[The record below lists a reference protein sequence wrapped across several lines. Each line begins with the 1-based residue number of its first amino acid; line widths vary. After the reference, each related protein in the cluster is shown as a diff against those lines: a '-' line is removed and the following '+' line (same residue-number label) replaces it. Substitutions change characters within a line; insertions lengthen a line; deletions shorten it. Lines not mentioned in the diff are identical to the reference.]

1 MQYVGRAI
9 GSVSKTWSSI
19 NPATLSGAIDVIV
32 VEQPDGTLACSPF
45 HVRFGKFQILK
56 PSQKR
61 VEVLVNGKSTNIPMK
76 LSDSGEAYFVF
87 ETYSDIDSI
96 PSDLIGSPVSS
107 VPNSPKMSP
116 VSTNEPEEYLS
127 LTYDKENDKLLSK
140 NDEENKEGSSLEK
153 NKIFQTKLN
162 RRLTQIHIPSKVD
175 NNGDILLDMEGYM
188 PNKNTMH
195 DTDLQLKQLLKE
207 ELGNDTDITKFI
219 KEDSNGS
226 IRIVNPYEHITGS
239 GLSSTQPTKA
249 MHLAY
254 NTISMSE
261 PSLVNDTEHTS
272 SDYNESILSDSASS
286 ITSNDDPKKE
296 GKLSPTISG
305 MNISI
310 NQNTTTSTTTVTSNA
325 NDSTDI
331 NNDSKINSNTH
342 ELNYIKTLRLTSDQL
357 KCLNLNYGE
366 NDLTYSIDQGKA
378 IITSKL
384 FVWRWNV
391 PIVISDIDGT
401 ITKSDALGHVLA
413 MIGKDWTH
421 AGVAKLFSE
430 ISRNGYNIM
439 YLTARSA
446 GQADSTR
453 SYLRSI
459 NQEGN
464 KLPIG
469 PVILSPDRTMA
480 ALRREVILKKPE
492 VFKIACLNDIRSLYF
507 HKDINA
513 DNDDDSEEKPT
524 PFFAGF
530 GNRIT
535 DALSYRTVGIPS
547 SRIFTINTEGEVH
560 MELLEL
566 AGYKSSYLHINEL
579 VDHFFPPVTT
589 SSEDIRSIT
598 STSPG
603 SPVNTS
609 MDNYDSSGTIEAKS
623 LYISNQGEKF
633 TDVNFWR
640 EPLINIEDL
649 SDLSDD
655 SDSNKKESDMLTSS
669 SPKSNK
675 PYNEESTTSNS
686 RRQSYTFQIPYTS
699 PSKPSTTDNH
709 LTVNNMITPDN
720 SSKKKDDIGKQMYL
734 SLGSPLSSPLLSSI
748 DMTTIDQDMKKL
760 SILKP
765 SLPTSE
771 VSQINVL
778 DDNHSVH
785 ESSPDNVNC
794 INEGYTEEHDGYE
807 DEFDED
813 EFDEELSL
821 IHI

>member
-76 LSDSGEAYFVF
+76 LSDNGEAYFVF
-87 ETYSDIDSI
+87 ETYSDIGSI

-116 VSTNEPEEYLS
+116 IPTNESEEYLS
-127 LTYDKENDKLLSK
+127 LADDKHLSK
-140 NDEENKEGSSLEK
+140 EDEGNDEDRSLEK
-153 NKIFQTKLN
+153 NKSFQTKLN

-188 PNKNTMH
+188 PNKDTVH

-239 GLSSTQPTKA
+239 GLSSTQPSKV

-254 NTISMSE
+254 NSISMSE
-261 PSLVNDTEHTS
+261 PSLIDDTEHTT

-286 ITSNDDPKKE
+286 ITSNDDSKKE
-296 GKLSPTISG
+296 EKLKSMASG
-305 MNISI
+305 MNNPIDPS
-310 NQNTTTSTTTVTSNA
+310 TTTSTTTVTSNT
-325 NDSTDI
+325 NDSA
-331 NNDSKINSNTH
+331 NTYNEGKGTPDTH
-342 ELNYIKTLRLTSDQL
+342 KLNYIKTLRLTSDQL

-384 FVWRWNV
+384 FVWRWDV

-421 AGVAKLFSE
+421 AGVAKLFTE
-430 ISRNGYNIM
+430 ISKNGYNIM

-464 KLPIG
+464 KLPAG

-507 HKDINA
+507 HRDINT
-513 DNDDDSEEKPT
+513 DNNDDNEEKPT

-579 VDHFFPPVTT
+579 VDHFFPPV
-589 SSEDIRSIT
+589 SICSDDIRSIT

-609 MDNYDSSGTIEAKS
+609 MDNYDSSRTIEAKS
-623 LYISNQGEKF
+623 LYMSNQGEKF
-633 TDVNFWR
+633 TDANFWR

-649 SDLSDD
+649 SDLSED
-655 SDSNKKESDMLTSS
+655 SDSNNKQSDILTSS
-669 SPKSNK
+669 SPKSNN
-675 PYNEESTTSNS
+675 PYSKEEITSNR
-686 RRQSYTFQIPYTS
+686 RRQSFTFQIPYIS
-699 PSKPSTTDNH
+699 PSKLTTDNNQ
-709 LTVNNMITPDN
+709 LTVDNITTPEKP
-720 SSKKKDDIGKQMYL
+720 SKKKDDIGKQMYL
-734 SLGSPLSSPLLSSI
+734 SLGSPLSSPLLSSV
-748 DMTTIDQDMKKL
+748 DMTTIDQDMRRL
-760 SILKP
+760 SISKP

-771 VSQINVL
+771 ISKINVL
-778 DDNHSVH
+778 DDFHSVH
-785 ESSPDNVNC
+785 ENSPDN
-794 INEGYTEEHDGYE
+794 INSSNERYTEEHDGYE

-813 EFDEELSL
+813 EFDEDEFLD
-821 IHI
+821 

>member
-87 ETYSDIDSI
+87 ETYSDVNSI

-116 VSTNEPEEYLS
+116 VSTNEPEEQLS
-127 LTYDKENDKLLSK
+127 LEHDKQNEKSLSK
-140 NDEENKEGSSLEK
+140 TAEVNKEDSSLEK

-162 RRLTQIHIPSKVD
+162 RRLTQIHIPNTVD

-188 PNKNTMH
+188 PNTNTMH

-207 ELGNDTDITKFI
+207 ELDNDTDITKFI

-239 GLSSTQPTKA
+239 GLPSTQPTKVL
-249 MHLAY
+249 HLAY
-254 NTISMSE
+254 NSISMSE
-261 PSLVNDTEHTS
+261 PSLVDDTEHAT

-286 ITSNDDPKKE
+286 
-296 GKLSPTISG
+296 
-305 MNISI
+305 
-310 NQNTTTSTTTVTSNA
+310 VTSNNGQKKEEKLSSTIPRVNTPINHNNTTFKTTITNNT
-325 NDSTDI
+325 NDSTKI
-331 NNDSKINSNTH
+331 NNNGEISSNTH

-366 NDLTYSIDQGKA
+366 NNLTYSIDQGKA

-384 FVWRWNV
+384 FVWRWDV

-430 ISRNGYNIM
+430 VSRNGYNIM

-459 NQEGN
+459 NQDGN

-507 HKDINA
+507 HKDIDMDA
-513 DNDDDSEEKPT
+513 ANDDNEEKPT

-589 SSEDIRSIT
+589 SSDDVRSIL

-609 MDNYDSSGTIEAKS
+609 MDNYDSNRTIEAKS
-623 LYISNQGEKF
+623 LYMSNQGEKF

-640 EPLINIEDL
+640 EPLININDL

-655 SDSNKKESDMLTSS
+655 SDSNKKQGDILTSS
-669 SPKSNK
+669 SPKNNSPYDKGVVTNSN
-675 PYNEESTTSNS
+675 
-686 RRQSYTFQIPYTS
+686 RRQSFTFQIPYTS
-699 PSKPSTTDNH
+699 PSKSTTINNQLTDDNI
-709 LTVNNMITPDN
+709 TTPDN
-720 SSKKKDDIGKQMYL
+720 SSKRKNNIGKQMYL

-765 SLPTSE
+765 SLPTSG

-778 DDNHSVH
+778 DDNHSIH
-785 ESSPDNVNC
+785 DGSPNNASNF
-794 INEGYTEEHDGYE
+794 NERYTEEHDGYE

-813 EFDEELSL
+813 EFDEDEFSN
-821 IHI
+821 

>member
-1 MQYVGRAI
+1 MQYFGRAI

-76 LSDSGEAYFVF
+76 LSDNGEAYFVF
-87 ETYSDIDSI
+87 ETYSDIADI

-107 VPNSPKMSP
+107 VPNSPEMSP
-116 VSTNEPEEYLS
+116 VPTNEPEEYLS
-127 LTYDKENDKLLSK
+127 LTAEKEDDKLLSK
-140 NDEENKEGSSLEK
+140 NDEDDKGSGSLEK
-153 NKIFQTKLN
+153 KKTFQTNLN

-188 PNKNTMH
+188 PNKATMH

-226 IRIVNPYEHITGS
+226 VRIVNPFEHITGS
-239 GLSSTQPTKA
+239 GLTSTKSNKS

-261 PSLVNDTEHTS
+261 PSLVDDTEHIT
-272 SDYNESILSDSASS
+272 SDYNESLLSDASS
-286 ITSNDDPKKE
+286 VTSNESPKMI
-296 GKLSPTISG
+296 GKINSVVSE
-305 MNISI
+305 MNNSS
-310 NQNTTTSTTTVTSNA
+310 NTTTTSSTNTNDDHNVTL
-325 NDSTDI
+325 
-331 NNDSKINSNTH
+331 NTH

-384 FVWRWNV
+384 FVWRWDV

-421 AGVAKLFSE
+421 IGVAKLFSE

-459 NQEGN
+459 NQDGN
-464 KLPIG
+464 KLPAG

-513 DNDDDSEEKPT
+513 DDEDNEEKPT

-589 SSEDIRSIT
+589 STDDIRSIT

-603 SPVNTS
+603 SPVNKS
-609 MDNYDSSGTIEAKS
+609 MDNYDLSRTIDAKS
-623 LYISNQGEKF
+623 LYMSNQGEKF
-633 TDVNFWR
+633 TDANFWR
-640 EPLINIEDL
+640 EPLINIDDL

-655 SDSNKKESDMLTSS
+655 SDFNKTQNGILTSS
-669 SPKSNK
+669 SPKSNSSHNK
-675 PYNEESTTSNS
+675 DGTMNNI
-686 RRQSYTFQIPYTS
+686 RRRSSLFQIPYIS
-699 PSKPSTTDNH
+699 PSKSTASNSESMVDN
-709 LTVNNMITPDN
+709 MKTPDKT
-720 SSKKKDDIGKQMYL
+720 SKKNEDIGKQMYL
-734 SLGSPLSSPLLSSI
+734 TLGSPLSSPLLSSI
-748 DMTTIDQDMKKL
+748 NMSTIDQDMGKL
-760 SILKP
+760 SISKP
-765 SLPTSE
+765 SLPTSS
-771 VSQINVL
+771 VSKVNVL
-778 DDNHSVH
+778 DDVHSVH
-785 ESSPDNVNC
+785 ENSSDNVSS
-794 INEGYTEEHDGYE
+794 INEKYTEDHDDYE

-813 EFDEELSL
+813 EFDEDGFLD
-821 IHI
+821 

>member
-87 ETYSDIDSI
+87 ETYSDVNSI

-116 VSTNEPEEYLS
+116 VSTNEPEEQLS
-127 LTYDKENDKLLSK
+127 LEHDKQNEKSLSK
-140 NDEENKEGSSLEK
+140 TAEVNKEDSSLEK

-162 RRLTQIHIPSKVD
+162 RRLTQIHIPNTVD

-188 PNKNTMH
+188 PNTNTMH

-207 ELGNDTDITKFI
+207 ELDNDTDITKFI

-239 GLSSTQPTKA
+239 GLPSTQPTKVL
-249 MHLAY
+249 HLAY
-254 NTISMSE
+254 NSISMSE
-261 PSLVNDTEHTS
+261 PSLVDDTEHAT

-286 ITSNDDPKKE
+286 
-296 GKLSPTISG
+296 
-305 MNISI
+305 
-310 NQNTTTSTTTVTSNA
+310 VTSNNGQKKEEKLSSTIPRINTPINHNNTTFKTTITNNT
-325 NDSTDI
+325 NDSTKI
-331 NNDSKINSNTH
+331 NNNGEISSNTH

-366 NDLTYSIDQGKA
+366 NNLTYSIDQGKA

-384 FVWRWNV
+384 FVWRWDV

-430 ISRNGYNIM
+430 VSRNGYNIM

-459 NQEGN
+459 NQDGN

-507 HKDINA
+507 HKDIDMDA
-513 DNDDDSEEKPT
+513 ANDDNEEKPT

-589 SSEDIRSIT
+589 SSDDVRSIL

-609 MDNYDSSGTIEAKS
+609 MDNYDSNRTIEAKS
-623 LYISNQGEKF
+623 LYMSNQGEKF

-640 EPLINIEDL
+640 EPLININDL

-655 SDSNKKESDMLTSS
+655 SDSNKKQGDILTSS
-669 SPKSNK
+669 SPKNNSPYDKGVVTNSN
-675 PYNEESTTSNS
+675 
-686 RRQSYTFQIPYTS
+686 RRQSFTFQIPYTS
-699 PSKPSTTDNH
+699 PSKSTTINNQLTDDNI
-709 LTVNNMITPDN
+709 TTPDN
-720 SSKKKDDIGKQMYL
+720 SSKRKNNIGKQMYL

-765 SLPTSE
+765 SLPTSG

-778 DDNHSVH
+778 DDNHSIH
-785 ESSPDNVNC
+785 DGSPNNASNS
-794 INEGYTEEHDGYE
+794 NERYTEEHDGYE

-813 EFDEELSL
+813 EFDEDEFSN
-821 IHI
+821 

>member
-32 VEQPDGTLACSPF
+32 VEQPDGSLACSPF

-87 ETYSDIDSI
+87 ETYSDVGGI

-107 VPNSPKMSP
+107 APNSPEMMP
-116 VSTNEPEEYLS
+116 IHGVEPDEDIS
-127 LTYDKENDKLLSK
+127 LGP
-140 NDEENKEGSSLEK
+140 NKDDTEQDHDHEHRTPTK
-153 NKIFQTKLN
+153 NKTFQTNLN
-162 RRLTQIHIPSKVD
+162 KRLTQIHISSKVD

-188 PNKNTMH
+188 PNKSTIH

-207 ELGNDTDITKFI
+207 ELGSDTDINKFI
-219 KEDSNGS
+219 KEDNNGS
-226 IRIVNPYEHITGS
+226 IRIVNPYEHLTSS
-239 GLSSTQPTKA
+239 GLSEAQVNGIISPSS
-249 MHLAY
+249 
-254 NTISMSE
+254 NIISMSE
-261 PSLVNDTEHTS
+261 PALSGDQDQSTS
-272 SDYNESILSDSASS
+272 EYNESILSGESSSVASTES
-286 ITSNDDPKKE
+286 PKKE
-296 GKLSPTISG
+296 KL
-305 MNISI
+305 
-310 NQNTTTSTTTVTSNA
+310 NTDLPETEGYTEEQEEP
-325 NDSTDI
+325 
-331 NNDSKINSNTH
+331 H
-342 ELNYIKTLRLTSDQL
+342 LNYIKTLRLTSDQL
-357 KCLNLNYGE
+357 RCLNLKYGE
-366 NDLTYSIDQGKA
+366 NDLSYSIDQGKA
-378 IITSKL
+378 IVTSKL
-384 FVWRWNV
+384 FVWKWDV

-446 GQADSTR
+446 GQSDSTR

-459 NQEGN
+459 NQDGN
-464 KLPIG
+464 KLPLG

-507 HKDINA
+507 NTNGQDETEEN
-513 DNDDDSEEKPT
+513 EEKPT

-579 VDHFFPPVTT
+579 VDHFFPPVFPANDDRGSVT
-589 SSEDIRSIT
+589 S
-598 STSPG
+598 SPG
-603 SPVNTS
+603 SPVNDS
-609 MDNYDSSGTIEAKS
+609 IDNIEPSSTYEAKS
-623 LYISNQGEKF
+623 LYIRNRGEKF
-633 TDVNFWR
+633 TDANFWR
-640 EPLINIEDL
+640 EPLISIDDL
-649 SDLSDD
+649 SDMSDD
-655 SDSNKKESDMLTSS
+655 YEDDKKGGLVFSS
-669 SPKSNK
+669 SPNLKDK
-675 PYNEESTTSNS
+675 IKDNS
-686 RRQSYTFQIPYTS
+686 PNALKNNSLQSS
-699 PSKPSTTDNH
+699 PSKSFERRASMDPAT
-709 LTVNNMITPDN
+709 TPDKLK
-720 SSKKKDDIGKQMYL
+720 SKDEVGKQMYL
-734 SLGSPLSSPLLSSI
+734 TLGSPLNSPLLSSI
-748 DMTTIDQDMKKL
+748 DTTDFDNDMRRL
-760 SILKP
+760 SISKP
-765 SLPTSE
+765 PLPTSSISK
-771 VSQINVL
+771 VNVL
-778 DDNHSVH
+778 DDVHSVH
-785 ESSPDNVNC
+785 EKSTSQEENN
-794 INEGYTEEHDGYE
+794 NTEDENYGYE
-807 DEFDED
+807 DEFDDDEFDED
-813 EFDEELSL
+813 EFVD
-821 IHI
+821 

>member
-32 VEQPDGTLACSPF
+32 VEQPDGSLACSPF

-76 LSDSGEAYFVF
+76 LSDNGEAYFVF
-87 ETYSDIDSI
+87 ETYSDIGSI

-107 VPNSPKMSP
+107 VPNSPEMIP
-116 VSTNEPEEYLS
+116 INGVEPDEALYLGPTKGEVEEDQYEGHK
-127 LTYDKENDKLLSK
+127 TPTK
-140 NDEENKEGSSLEK
+140 NTT
-153 NKIFQTKLN
+153 FQTNLN
-162 RRLTQIHIPSKVD
+162 RKLTQIHIPSKVD

-188 PNKNTMH
+188 PNKSTMH

-207 ELGNDTDITKFI
+207 ELGNETDINKFI
-219 KEDSNGS
+219 KEDNNGS
-226 IRIVNPYEHITGS
+226 IRIVNPYEHITSS
-239 GLSSTQPTKA
+239 GLSEAQADGIISPSS
-249 MHLAY
+249 
-254 NTISMSE
+254 NIISMSQ
-261 PSLVNDTEHTS
+261 PALVGDEDQPT
-272 SDYNESILSDSASS
+272 SDYNESILSDEDSS
-286 ITSNDDPKKE
+286 VTSTDNPKKE
-296 GKLSPTISG
+296 KL
-305 MNISI
+305 
-310 NQNTTTSTTTVTSNA
+310 NTDLPEIDEKMEEA
-325 NDSTDI
+325 P
-331 NNDSKINSNTH
+331 H
-342 ELNYIKTLRLTSDQL
+342 LNYIKTLRLTSDQL
-357 KCLNLNYGE
+357 RCLNLNYGE
-366 NDLTYSIDQGKA
+366 NDLSYSIDQGKA

-384 FVWRWNV
+384 FVWRWDV

-421 AGVAKLFSE
+421 AGVAKLFNE

-446 GQADSTR
+446 GQSDSTR

-459 NQEGN
+459 NQDGN
-464 KLPIG
+464 QLPHG
-469 PVILSPDRTMA
+469 PVVLSPDRTMA

-507 HKDINA
+507 NKNA
-513 DNDDDSEEKPT
+513 QDEIEDNEEKPT

-579 VDHFFPPVTT
+579 VDHFFPPVIPTND
-589 SSEDIRSIT
+589 DIRSIT
-598 STSPG
+598 SSPG
-603 SPVNTS
+603 SPVNMS
-609 MDNYDSSGTIEAKS
+609 IDNIDPSSAYEAKS

-640 EPLINIEDL
+640 EPLINIDDL
-649 SDLSDD
+649 SDVSDD
-655 SDSNKKESDMLTSS
+655 DSKKHDTITSS
-669 SPKSNK
+669 SPKSNYK
-675 PYNEESTTSNS
+675 ASSSP
-686 RRQSYTFQIPYTS
+686 QKIPRGKSSQFS
-699 PSKPSTTDNH
+699 PTKSVFTNDTMNY
-709 LTVNNMITPDN
+709 LTTPDKSIKN
-720 SSKKKDDIGKQMYL
+720 DDVGKQMYL
-734 SLGSPLSSPLLSSI
+734 TLGSPLNSPLLSSI
-748 DMTTIDQDMKKL
+748 DTTNIDNDMRRL
-760 SILKP
+760 SISKP
-765 SLPTSE
+765 PLPTSSISK
-771 VSQINVL
+771 VNVL
-778 DDNHSVH
+778 DDVHSLH
-785 ESSPDNVNC
+785 EKNPSQDEK
-794 INEGYTEEHDGYE
+794 NESGDENYGYE
-807 DEFDED
+807 DEFDDDEFDED
-813 EFDEELSL
+813 EFVD
-821 IHI
+821 

>member
-87 ETYSDIDSI
+87 ETYSDINSI

-107 VPNSPKMSP
+107 VPNSPTMSP
-116 VSTNEPEEYLS
+116 VSTNEPEEQLS
-127 LTYDKENDKLLSK
+127 LEHDKQNKKPLSK
-140 NDEENKEGSSLEK
+140 TAEVNKEDSSLEK

-162 RRLTQIHIPSKVD
+162 RRLTQIHIPSTVD

-188 PNKNTMH
+188 PNTNTMH

-239 GLSSTQPTKA
+239 GLPSTQPTKVL
-249 MHLAY
+249 HLAY
-254 NTISMSE
+254 NSISMSE
-261 PSLVNDTEHTS
+261 PSLVDDTEHTT

-286 ITSNDDPKKE
+286 ITSNNGQKKE
-296 GKLSPTISG
+296 EKFSSIIPGVNTPINHNNTAFKTTIT
-305 MNISI
+305 N
-310 NQNTTTSTTTVTSNA
+310 NTNNSTK
-325 NDSTDI
+325 I
-331 NNDSKINSNTH
+331 NNNGEISSNIH

-384 FVWRWNV
+384 FVWRWDV

-430 ISRNGYNIM
+430 VSRNGYNIM

-459 NQEGN
+459 NQDGN

-507 HKDINA
+507 HKDIDIDA
-513 DNDDDSEEKPT
+513 ANDDNEEKPT

-589 SSEDIRSIT
+589 SSDDVRSIL

-603 SPVNTS
+603 SPVDTS
-609 MDNYDSSGTIEAKS
+609 MDNYDSSRTIEAKS
-623 LYISNQGEKF
+623 LYMSNQGEKF

-640 EPLINIEDL
+640 EPLINIDDL

-655 SDSNKKESDMLTSS
+655 SDSNKKQGDILTSS
-669 SPKSNK
+669 SPKNNGPYDKGDVTNSN
-675 PYNEESTTSNS
+675 
-686 RRQSYTFQIPYTS
+686 RRQSFTFQIPYTS
-699 PSKPSTTDNH
+699 LSKSTTINNQLTDDNI
-709 LTVNNMITPDN
+709 TTPDN
-720 SSKKKDDIGKQMYL
+720 SSKRKDNIGKQMYL

-765 SLPTSE
+765 SLPTSGI
-771 VSQINVL
+771 SQINVL
-778 DDNHSVH
+778 DDNHSIH
-785 ESSPDNVNC
+785 DGSPNSANNS
-794 INEGYTEEHDGYE
+794 NERYTEEHDGYE

-813 EFDEELSL
+813 EFDEDEFSN
-821 IHI
+821 